1 MNWAIWL
8 SLLLLIQLVLPQF
21 PLVFLAGFVSE
32 RFIAYSAA
40 LIDVSEPSIATS
52 ILKFYLFSFLFQGGL
67 MLACY
72 IYKFKLTI
80 PDAMAF
86 TKETRGRKK
95 TFEYWFYLVK
105 DSIQA
110 FFTLPLCLSL

>member
-1 MNWAIWL
+1 MFITVNPTSSAAISSCFSCWFCL
-8 SLLLLIQLVLPQF
+8 F
-21 PLVFLAGFVSE
+21 E

-110 FFTLPLCLSL
+110 FFTLPLCPCL

>member
-1 MNWAIWL
+1 
-8 SLLLLIQLVLPQF
+8 
-21 PLVFLAGFVSE
+21 
-32 RFIAYSAA
+32 
-40 LIDVSEPSIATS
+40 
-52 ILKFYLFSFLFQGGL
+52 